1 MERSGPATG
10 SSRRRTEGGS
20 DSEEGNRVSPPI
32 GRTRPRFRR
41 ERAEKCV
48 ISTATLNA
56 TGAAGQSEA
65 SLPTRRSEAIAKRR

>member
-20 DSEEGNRVSPPI
+20 AEEGNRVSPPI

-41 ERAEKCV
+41 ERSEKCV
-48 ISTATLNA
+48 ISTTTLNA